1 MARRPSESAA
11 EKTYIHPTVIDDEW
25 ARRLARACIRDQ
37 QSFALVRDKN
47 SWQAWCPLDE
57 KDRFIDHIE
66 NTEED

>member
-1 MARRPSESAA
+1 MARQPGASAA

-25 ARRLARACIRDQ
+25 ARRLARMCIRDQ

-66 NTEED
+66 NSEKD